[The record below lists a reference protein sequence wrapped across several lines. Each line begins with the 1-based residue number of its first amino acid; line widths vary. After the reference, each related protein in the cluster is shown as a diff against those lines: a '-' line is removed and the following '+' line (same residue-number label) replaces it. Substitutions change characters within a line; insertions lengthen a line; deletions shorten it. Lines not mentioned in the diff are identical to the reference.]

1 MEFWTGQL
9 EAAQQQIAEIESK
22 ISLQREKAEQLRT
35 EGRDASLAVR
45 TLAVMEASLARAQIH
60 ALYIEERIA
69 AIKREPDR
77 RRRLAAAR
85 RSLASGQIRIG

>member
-22 ISLQREKAEQLRT
+22 ISLQREKAEQLRS

-45 TLAVMEASLARAQIH
+45 ALAVMEASLARAQIH
-60 ALYIEERIA
+60 ARYIEERIA

-85 RSLASGQIRIG
+85 RSLASGQIRVG